1 MESTCSFSGVDW
13 NDRRPCAEVRSAGT
27 LLGFFSANNQQN
39 RFLSLHLLPVM
50 YLFFFNYCFDNPQIH
65 GDYDL
70 SFLEDQLL
78 FFEILIS
85 MLFANHSQVEQVNPK
100 VRLIQCFGII
110 HVVSLFPPI
119 PKFPSQS
126 LALFCIFFF
135 GRFMWIAMCFII
147 TWCTML
153 VAWESSFNCFFR
165 QPLFQMEVLMI
176 VILDWV

>member
-1 MESTCSFSGVDW
+1 MESTCSFSRVDR

-65 GDYDL
+65 GDYNL

-100 VRLIQCFGII
+100 VRLKQCFII
-110 HVVSLFPPI
+110 HVDVCSLPFLN
-119 PKFPSQS
+119 S
-126 LALFCIFFF
+126 LHSPQLFFVIFFF